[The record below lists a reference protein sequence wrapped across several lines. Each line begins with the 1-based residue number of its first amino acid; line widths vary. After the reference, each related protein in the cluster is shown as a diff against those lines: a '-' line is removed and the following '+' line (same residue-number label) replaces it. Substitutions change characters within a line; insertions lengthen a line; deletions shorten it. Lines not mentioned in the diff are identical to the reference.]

1 MASKVKPVPERFH
14 TVTPHLIVRDAN
26 AAIEFYKKAF
36 GAKEFARSVTPDG
49 KAIMHAELHIG
60 DSIIFLNDE
69 FPDWGALS
77 PLAMNGSAVTIHL
90 YVENVDAVWKQAISA
105 GAKETMPLQ
114 NAFWGDRYGKVI
126 DPFGHHWSIASH
138 IEDVSPQEMEK
149 RATAAFGGLAK

>member
-1 MASKVKPVPERFH
+1 
-14 TVTPHLIVRDAN
+14 
-26 AAIEFYKKAF
+26 
-36 GAKEFARSVTPDG
+36 
-49 KAIMHAELHIG
+49 
-60 DSIIFLNDE
+60 
-69 FPDWGALS
+69 
-77 PLAMNGSAVTIHL
+77 MNGSAVTIHL